1 MTVLDA
7 GRASKLPNSAGSF
20 PRGHGMGVAIFGRGA
35 DRERGPSDTA
45 RNGLGRRDRAVRPSR
60 RDPHDGG
67 SGSPSGGGTAQA
79 EEQQREQRPGGPCQD
94 LCCVCE
100 PSKPGRHH
108 PADEAKPD
116 QTDCDS
122 HPPILPGHAIAIEMP
137 RCRARAVHVD
147 VREMSTP
154 VTLCEGSQPGR
165 SSTLYQA
172 NLTRRVDPPTGGPR
186 RTHRRTSTSI

>member
-35 DRERGPSDTA
+35 GRERGPSDTA
-45 RNGLGRRDRAVRPSR
+45 RNGLGRRDGAVRPSR

-67 SGSPSGGGTAQA
+67 SGSPSCGGTAQA
-79 EEQQREQRPGGPCQD
+79 EEQQREQRPGGTRQD
-94 LCCVCE
+94 LRCVCE
-100 PSKPGRHH
+100 PSKPGRYH
-108 PADEAKPD
+108 PADEAEPD

-122 HPPILPGHAIAIEMP
+122 HPPILPATTIAIEMP

-147 VREMSTP
+147 VREMSTS
-154 VTLCEGSQPGR
+154 VTLREGSRPGR

-172 NLTRRVDPPTGGPR
+172 NLTRGVDPATGGPR
-186 RTHRRTSTSI
+186 RTHRRTSI